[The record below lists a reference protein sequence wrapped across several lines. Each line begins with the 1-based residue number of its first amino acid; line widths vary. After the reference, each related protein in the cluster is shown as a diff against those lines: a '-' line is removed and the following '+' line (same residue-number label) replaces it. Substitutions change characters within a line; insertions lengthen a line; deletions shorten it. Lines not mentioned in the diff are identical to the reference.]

1 MNAERDCLDPA
12 MRSIPVSTSFESVID
27 VFSFILLSYHQHTTQ
42 RIVKPKEGYKTRLYP
57 LICPSI
63 ARASAAGSAA
73 SVIGR
78 PTTIWLAPEA
88 IASAGVTTRT

>member
-1 MNAERDCLDPA
+1 MMTQHVGR
-12 MRSIPVSTSFESVID
+12 MRKLHFFQVRAFLQARVDRQKSLAVSWNVTSMVRNYIRQ
-27 VFSFILLSYHQHTTQ
+27 VRRY
-42 RIVKPKEGYKTRLYP
+42 Y
-57 LICPSI
+57 LICARI

-78 PTTIWLAPEA
+78 PTTMWLAPAA